1 MVFVAEFKW
10 GRYTPPP
17 RRASGNSVTN
27 AAGSA

>member
-10 GRYTPPP
+10 GRYTPP